1 MPTPRTLPFE
11 AEIEQ
16 ILSSRKYRHLGIP
29 AETVRDLLE
38 KERASGASPK
48 EALKNAKH
56 KLHNLMAPYLGD
68 PDYPAAEAALQA
80 AFAQPDPQAVRQV
93 CWDLMSAHAS
103 TRERLPH
110 LEGLYPQ
117 LWAVTGQPRV
127 GFPVGELIQ
136 AIEKFLG
143 WDNATDA
150 FIIGAGHLGIALAGY
165 KGFESKGLNVVALF
179 DNDPRKIG
187 QTIHGKEVLPIDKL
201 GNLASRLHVHI
212 AILTVPAEVAASVA
226 QLAIDAGIQAIWNF
240 TPTKLIVPEHVILE
254 RVDLAASLA
263 VLSSK
268 LAARLRPVEPAGQ
281 AQEAQA

>member
-1 MPTPRTLPFE
+1 MSKDREVSVPLPTIR
-11 AEIEQ
+11 
-16 ILSSRKYRHLGIP
+16 
-29 AETVRDLLE
+29 
-38 KERASGASPK
+38 
-48 EALKNAKH
+48 
-56 KLHNLMAPYLGD
+56 
-68 PDYPAAEAALQA
+68 
-80 AFAQPDPQAVRQV
+80 
-93 CWDLMSAHAS
+93 
-103 TRERLPH
+103 RLPMYFSLLQKAAQESQTSVSSSQLAGALA
-110 LEGLYPQ
+110 LEPIQVRKDLEAIG
-117 LWAVTGQPRV
+117 VTGQPRV
-127 GFPVGELIQ
+127 GFPVAELVE
-136 AIEKFLG
+136 AIERFLG

-150 FIIGAGHLGIALAGY
+150 FILGAGHLGTALAGY
-165 KGFESKGLNVVALF
+165 HGFESKGLNVVALF

-268 LAARLRPVEPAGQ
+268 LAARLRPVEPTAQTPEVQ
-281 AQEAQA
+281 A